1 MTGCSCTGVPSAF
14 TAAVP
19 AAPFAVPAVLPAAAL
34 PSAAVPSAAVS
45 GTGSGSSQA
54 LPLTVMYPFSITQ
67 VSTLATSFA
76 QAVMEHMA
84 AMAAAAAAILKC
96 IFIEALL
103 TIRFTFYLCS

>member
-19 AAPFAVPAVLPAAAL
+19 AAPPAVPAVLPAAAL
-34 PSAAVPSAAVS
+34 PSAAVPAAAVS

-76 QAVMEHMA
+76 QAVIEHMA

-96 IFIEALL
+96 IFIKALL